1 MNTVKLL
8 LEGAG
13 EVLVAGLVFGAGL
26 PVVYAL
32 ALRVLTIGSTSYA
45 DPDGEIHSTPRMSS
59 RLFSGLLIAVVV
71 AGVRPRAD
79 DHRGDRLRQGSQLRH
94 HLPDASPTSRS
105 APFMNQLSG
114 PVLQWIR
121 EGYPDGVPDDET
133 AALLAVLQERI
144 GGDRA
149 LDVLR
154 RLHQDGVISDT
165 AASALLPEDS
175 QMRRVAAK
183 LVLGGWPLAGDDE
196 DDDAPPKEG
205 SALARIVSWLREGY
219 PGGVP
224 EHDYMPLIALLERRL
239 TRSEVKK
246 IAKALRRADV
256 SPAGPTD
263 IAAAITEYT
272 HTEPSDND
280 LRRVR
285 DQLARKGWPVEFP
298 DPDLD

>member
-1 MNTVKLL
+1 
-8 LEGAG
+8 
-13 EVLVAGLVFGAGL
+13 
-26 PVVYAL
+26 
-32 ALRVLTIGSTSYA
+32 
-45 DPDGEIHSTPRMSS
+45 
-59 RLFSGLLIAVVV
+59 
-71 AGVRPRAD
+71 
-79 DHRGDRLRQGSQLRH
+79 
-94 HLPDASPTSRS
+94 
-105 APFMNQLSG
+105 MNQLSG

-121 EGYPDGVPDDET
+121 EGYPDGVPDEET

-154 RLHQDGVISDT
+154 RLHSDGRISDT
-165 AASALLPEDS
+165 AAAALLPDDT

-196 DDDAPPKEG
+196 DEDSPPKEG

-246 IAKALRRADV
+246 VAKALRRADV
-256 SPAGPTD
+256 SPAGPSD

-272 HTEPSDND
+272 HTEPSDHD

-285 DQLARKGWPVEFP
+285 DQLAKKGWPVEFP

>member
-1 MNTVKLL
+1 
-8 LEGAG
+8 
-13 EVLVAGLVFGAGL
+13 
-26 PVVYAL
+26 
-32 ALRVLTIGSTSYA
+32 
-45 DPDGEIHSTPRMSS
+45 
-59 RLFSGLLIAVVV
+59 
-71 AGVRPRAD
+71 
-79 DHRGDRLRQGSQLRH
+79 
-94 HLPDASPTSRS
+94 
-105 APFMNQLSG
+105 MNQLSG

-121 EGYPDGVPDDET
+121 EGYPEGVPDDET

-154 RLHQDGVISDT
+154 RLHQDGAISDT
-165 AASALLPEDS
+165 AASALLPEES

-183 LVLGGWPLAGDDE
+183 LVLGGWPLAGEDE

-246 IAKALRRADV
+246 IAKTLRRADV

-272 HTEPSDND
+272 HTEPSEND

-285 DQLARKGWPVEFP
+285 DQLAKKGWPVEFP

>member
-1 MNTVKLL
+1 
-8 LEGAG
+8 
-13 EVLVAGLVFGAGL
+13 
-26 PVVYAL
+26 
-32 ALRVLTIGSTSYA
+32 
-45 DPDGEIHSTPRMSS
+45 MS
-59 RLFSGLLIAVVV
+59 
-71 AGVRPRAD
+71 
-79 DHRGDRLRQGSQLRH
+79 
-94 HLPDASPTSRS
+94 
-105 APFMNQLSG
+105 QLSG

-121 EGYPDGVPDDET
+121 EGYPEGVPDDET

-165 AASALLPEDS
+165 AASALLPEES

-183 LVLGGWPLAGDDE
+183 LVLGGWPLAGEEDE

-256 SPAGPTD
+256 SPAGPSD
-263 IAAAITEYT
+263 IAAAISSYT
-272 HTEPSDND
+272 HTEPSEND

-285 DQLARKGWPVEFP
+285 DQLAKKGWPVEFP
-298 DPDLD
+298 DPDLP

>member
-1 MNTVKLL
+1 
-8 LEGAG
+8 
-13 EVLVAGLVFGAGL
+13 
-26 PVVYAL
+26 
-32 ALRVLTIGSTSYA
+32 
-45 DPDGEIHSTPRMSS
+45 
-59 RLFSGLLIAVVV
+59 
-71 AGVRPRAD
+71 
-79 DHRGDRLRQGSQLRH
+79 
-94 HLPDASPTSRS
+94 
-105 APFMNQLSG
+105 MNQLSG

-121 EGYPDGVPDDET
+121 EGYPEGVPDEET

-154 RLHQDGVISDT
+154 RLHQDGLITDT
-165 AASALLPEDS
+165 AAAALLPEEA

-183 LVLGGWPLAGDDE
+183 LVLGGWPLAGDEE

-239 TRSEVKK
+239 TRAEVKR

-256 SPAGPTD
+256 SPAGPSD

-272 HTEPSDND
+272 HTDPSDND

-285 DQLARKGWPVEFP
+285 DQLAKKGWPVEFP

>member
-1 MNTVKLL
+1 
-8 LEGAG
+8 
-13 EVLVAGLVFGAGL
+13 
-26 PVVYAL
+26 
-32 ALRVLTIGSTSYA
+32 
-45 DPDGEIHSTPRMSS
+45 
-59 RLFSGLLIAVVV
+59 
-71 AGVRPRAD
+71 
-79 DHRGDRLRQGSQLRH
+79 
-94 HLPDASPTSRS
+94 
-105 APFMNQLSG
+105 MNQLSG

-154 RLHQDGVISDT
+154 RLHSDGRISDT
-165 AASALLPEDS
+165 AAAALLPDDT

-183 LVLGGWPLAGDDE
+183 LVLGGWPLAGDEE

-256 SPAGPTD
+256 SPAGPSD

-285 DQLARKGWPVEFP
+285 DQLAKKGWPVEFP

>member
-1 MNTVKLL
+1 
-8 LEGAG
+8 
-13 EVLVAGLVFGAGL
+13 
-26 PVVYAL
+26 
-32 ALRVLTIGSTSYA
+32 
-45 DPDGEIHSTPRMSS
+45 
-59 RLFSGLLIAVVV
+59 
-71 AGVRPRAD
+71 
-79 DHRGDRLRQGSQLRH
+79 
-94 HLPDASPTSRS
+94 
-105 APFMNQLSG
+105 MNQLSG

-121 EGYPDGVPDDET
+121 EGYPDGVPDEET

-154 RLHQDGVISDT
+154 RLHSDGRISDT
-165 AASALLPEDS
+165 AAAALLPDDT

-196 DDDAPPKEG
+196 DEDSPPKEG

-246 IAKALRRADV
+246 VAKALRRADV
-256 SPAGPTD
+256 SPAGPERHRGRDHRVHPHRAQRQRPAPGARPAGQEGLAGRVPRPRPGLTGSGPGHSNARPASLTD
-263 IAAAITEYT
+263 GRHWLRGLRAQGSR
-272 HTEPSDND
+272 PS
-280 LRRVR
+280 RRAER
-285 DQLARKGWPVEFP
+285 AR
-298 DPDLD
+298 

>member
-1 MNTVKLL
+1 
-8 LEGAG
+8 
-13 EVLVAGLVFGAGL
+13 
-26 PVVYAL
+26 
-32 ALRVLTIGSTSYA
+32 
-45 DPDGEIHSTPRMSS
+45 
-59 RLFSGLLIAVVV
+59 
-71 AGVRPRAD
+71 
-79 DHRGDRLRQGSQLRH
+79 
-94 HLPDASPTSRS
+94 
-105 APFMNQLSG
+105 MNQLSG

-154 RLHQDGVISDT
+154 RLHSDGRISDT
-165 AASALLPEDS
+165 AAAALLPDDT

-183 LVLGGWPLAGDDE
+183 LVLGGWPLAGEDE
-196 DDDAPPKEG
+196 DEDSPPKEG

-246 IAKALRRADV
+246 VAKALRRADV
-256 SPAGPTD
+256 SPAGPSD

-285 DQLARKGWPVEFP
+285 DQLAKKGWPVEFP

>member
-1 MNTVKLL
+1 
-8 LEGAG
+8 
-13 EVLVAGLVFGAGL
+13 
-26 PVVYAL
+26 
-32 ALRVLTIGSTSYA
+32 
-45 DPDGEIHSTPRMSS
+45 
-59 RLFSGLLIAVVV
+59 
-71 AGVRPRAD
+71 
-79 DHRGDRLRQGSQLRH
+79 
-94 HLPDASPTSRS
+94 
-105 APFMNQLSG
+105 MNQLSG

-121 EGYPDGVPDDET
+121 EGYPEGVPDDES

-154 RLHQDGVISDT
+154 RLHKDGVISDG
-165 AASALLPEDS
+165 AAAALLPEES

-183 LVLGGWPLAGDDE
+183 LVLGGWPLAGDEE

-246 IAKALRRADV
+246 VAKALRRADV
-256 SPAGPTD
+256 SPAGPSD
-263 IAAAITEYT
+263 IAAAITEVT

-285 DQLARKGWPVEFP
+285 DQLAKKGWPVEFP

>member
-1 MNTVKLL
+1 
-8 LEGAG
+8 
-13 EVLVAGLVFGAGL
+13 
-26 PVVYAL
+26 
-32 ALRVLTIGSTSYA
+32 
-45 DPDGEIHSTPRMSS
+45 MS
-59 RLFSGLLIAVVV
+59 
-71 AGVRPRAD
+71 
-79 DHRGDRLRQGSQLRH
+79 
-94 HLPDASPTSRS
+94 
-105 APFMNQLSG
+105 QLSG

-121 EGYPDGVPDDET
+121 EGYPEGVPDDET

-165 AASALLPEDS
+165 AATALLPEES

-183 LVLGGWPLAGDDE
+183 LVLGGWPLAGEDE
-196 DDDAPPKEG
+196 EDDAPPKEG

-246 IAKALRRADV
+246 VAKALRRADV
-256 SPAGPTD
+256 SPAGPSD

-285 DQLARKGWPVEFP
+285 DQLAKKGWPVEFP
-298 DPDLD
+298 DPDLP

>member
-1 MNTVKLL
+1 
-8 LEGAG
+8 
-13 EVLVAGLVFGAGL
+13 
-26 PVVYAL
+26 
-32 ALRVLTIGSTSYA
+32 
-45 DPDGEIHSTPRMSS
+45 
-59 RLFSGLLIAVVV
+59 
-71 AGVRPRAD
+71 
-79 DHRGDRLRQGSQLRH
+79 
-94 HLPDASPTSRS
+94 
-105 APFMNQLSG
+105 MNQLSG

-154 RLHQDGVISDT
+154 RLHQDGLITDT
-165 AASALLPEDS
+165 AAGALLPDDT

-196 DDDAPPKEG
+196 DEDSPPKEG

-246 IAKALRRADV
+246 VAKALRRADV
-256 SPAGPTD
+256 SPAGPSD

-285 DQLARKGWPVEFP
+285 DQLAKKGWPVEFP
-298 DPDLD
+298 DPDLP

>member
-1 MNTVKLL
+1 
-8 LEGAG
+8 
-13 EVLVAGLVFGAGL
+13 
-26 PVVYAL
+26 
-32 ALRVLTIGSTSYA
+32 
-45 DPDGEIHSTPRMSS
+45 
-59 RLFSGLLIAVVV
+59 
-71 AGVRPRAD
+71 
-79 DHRGDRLRQGSQLRH
+79 
-94 HLPDASPTSRS
+94 
-105 APFMNQLSG
+105 MNQLSG
-114 PVLQWIR
+114 PVLKWIR
-121 EGYPDGVPDDET
+121 EGYPEGVPDEET

-154 RLHQDGVISDT
+154 RLHQDGLITDT
-165 AASALLPEDS
+165 AAAALLPEEA

-183 LVLGGWPLAGDDE
+183 LVLGGWPLAGDEE

-239 TRSEVKK
+239 TRAEVKR

-256 SPAGPTD
+256 SPAGPSD

-272 HTEPSDND
+272 HTDPSDND

-285 DQLARKGWPVEFP
+285 DQLAKKGWPVEFP